1 MILSVP
7 TILAEYYLQLQ
18 SHLRQSN
25 GLRGYVILRRN
36 PAFDPPWTV
45 MNTNL
50 RVIARKSVLGA
61 ASLATFFFAGNVY
74 AQAPAP
80 RIIEEIDNAQRAV
93 IPGTHPPMARAEFD
107 AGRLPSATPLSGM
120 SMVFKRSA
128 AQEADLQAL
137 LVAQQ
142 DPKSSQYH
150 KWLTPEQFAARFG
163 VSDADLAKVEFWLQQ
178 QGFTL
183 EGRSPAKNRVRF
195 SGAAAQVESAF
206 GTEMHYYALDGT
218 RHFAPST
225 DLSVPAAVS
234 SLVESVSNLSTF
246 RPKPHVKYRSP
257 QMTLRPDFTSSQ
269 TGNHFLS
276 PKDIATI
283 YDITPAYN
291 AGFNGSGQ
299 AIAVVGQSSIVVSDI
314 ENFQHAAGLPKKDP
328 TQILVPSSGTAV
340 VTSGDESESDLDLE
354 YSGAIAPGATIYFVY
369 VGSSV
374 NFSVFDALTYAIDAR
389 TAPVITISYGSCE
402 SDLGSG
408 EYSSMNG
415 ALAQAAAQGQTI
427 VSADGDDGS
436 TDCYGNTDQSIAAQE
451 ALAVDFPSSSQY
463 VTGMGGTEF
472 STADVAPTN
481 TTYWESANGTDIIGS
496 AKSYIPEQVWND
508 DSSSSGLSAG
518 GGGASSLTARP
529 SWQTGVPGIPAGN
542 FRLLPD
548 IALTASPNNA
558 GFLYCS
564 SDSKETG
571 ITGSCANGFR
581 DSNDKN
587 LTVAGGTS
595 FDAPIFAGMV
605 AIINQK
611 LNSSGQGV
619 ANPMLYS
626 LASNSSTYAS
636 AFHDITSGSNACTAG
651 TTYCGTAALT
661 LYSAT
666 TGYDEA
672 SGLGSLDF
680 YNLLTA
686 WSGLSSTSGKSF
698 TLTATAATVSAGS
711 STTSTVTATP
721 QDGFTGTIA
730 FTVSSSPAVAN
741 LCFSL
746 PSLAVSGT
754 SAASATLTISTSS
767 AGCANVAQVGSSG
780 ANHRVGAFLSPA
792 SRTAD
797 GALLASSS
805 QLASPVSGRPLVAG
819 MAAFGLVFVGLLAFA
834 SRKLGA
840 MGALVLLTVVSCEI
854 SGCSNTNSSAS
865 STTTSTLT
873 NAQKGTYTITITG
886 TDTADSSIKASTSM
900 TLTID

>member
-1 MILSVP
+1 M
-7 TILAEYYLQLQ
+7 E
-18 SHLRQSN
+18 
-25 GLRGYVILRRN
+25 
-36 PAFDPPWTV
+36 
-45 MNTNL
+45 TNL

-61 ASLATFFFAGNVY
+61 ASFATFFFAGNLF

-80 RIIEEIDNAQRAV
+80 RITEEIDNAQRAIV
-93 IPGTHPPMARAEFD
+93 PGTHPPMARAEFD

-120 SMVFKRSA
+120 SIVFKRSA
-128 AQEADLQAL
+128 AQEAELQAL
-137 LVAQQ
+137 IVAQQ

-150 KWLTPEQFAARFG
+150 AWLTPEQFAARFG
-163 VSDADLAKVEFWLQQ
+163 VGEADLAKVEFWLEQ
-178 QGFTL
+178 QGLTV
-183 EGRSPAKNRVRF
+183 EGRSRAKNRVRF

-206 GTEMHYYALDGT
+206 GTEMHYYTLNGT
-218 RHFAPST
+218 RYFAPST

-257 QMTLRPDFTSSQ
+257 QIALRPDFTSSQ
-269 TGNHFLS
+269 SGDHFLS

-299 AIAVVGQSSIVVSDI
+299 ALAVVGQSSIVVSDI
-314 ENFQHAAGLPKKDP
+314 ENFQHAAGLAKKDP

-340 VTSGDESESDLDLE
+340 VSSGDESESDLDLE

-369 VGSSV
+369 VGNNT
-374 NFSVFDALTYAIDAR
+374 NFSVFDALTYAIDSR
-389 TAPVITISYGSCE
+389 TASVITISYGSCE

-408 EYSSMNG
+408 EYSSLNG
-415 ALAQAAAQGQTI
+415 TLAQAAAQGQTI
-427 VSADGDDGS
+427 VTADGDDGS
-436 TDCYGNTDQSIAAQE
+436 TDCYGNKGQSIAAQE

-472 STADVAPTN
+472 PAADVVSTN

-508 DSSSSGLSAG
+508 DSSSGGLSAG
-518 GGGASSLTARP
+518 GGGASTLTARP
-529 SWQTGVPGIPAGN
+529 SWQTGVPGIPTGN
-542 FRLLPD
+542 FRLVPD
-548 IALTASPNNA
+548 IAFTASPNNA

-564 SDSKETG
+564 SDSQDTG

-581 DSNDKN
+581 DSNN
-587 LTVAGGTS
+587 TYLTIAGGTS

-619 ANPMLYS
+619 VNPTLYA
-626 LASNSSTYAS
+626 LASNPATYAS
-636 AFHDITSGSNACTAG
+636 AFHDITSGNNACTAG

-661 LYSAT
+661 SFSAT

-686 WSGLSSTSGKSF
+686 WSGSSTSSGKSF
-698 TLTATAATVSAGS
+698 TLAATAATVSAGS
-711 STTSTVTATP
+711 STTSTITATP
-721 QDGFTGTIA
+721 EDGYTGTIA
-730 FTVSSSPAVAN
+730 FTVSSNPAVAN

-754 SAASATLTISTSS
+754 SAASTTLTISTSS
-767 AGCANVAQVGSSG
+767 AGCANVAQVGVSG
-780 ANHRVGAFLSPA
+780 ANHRAGGF
-792 SRTAD
+792 
-797 GALLASSS
+797 SSS
-805 QLASPVSGRPLVAG
+805 ALQMEDATLLGSRSRLESSVAGRPFAAA
-819 MAAFGLVFVGLLAFA
+819 MAAFGLVFVGLLGFA

-840 MGALVLLTVVSCEI
+840 IAALVLLTVVSWGM
-854 SGCSNTNSSAS
+854 SGCSSANSSAT
-865 STTTSTLT
+865 STTTPTSS
-873 NAQKGTYTITITG
+873 NAQKGTYAITITG
-886 TDTADSSIKASTSM
+886 ADTTDSSIKASTSM

>member
-1 MILSVP
+1 M
-7 TILAEYYLQLQ
+7 E
-18 SHLRQSN
+18 
-25 GLRGYVILRRN
+25 
-36 PAFDPPWTV
+36 
-45 MNTNL
+45 TNL

-61 ASLATFFFAGNVY
+61 ASFATFFFAGNWF

-80 RIIEEIDNAQRAV
+80 RITEEIDNAQRAV
-93 IPGTHPPMARAEFD
+93 VPGTLPPMARAEFD

-120 SMVFKRSA
+120 SIVLKRSA

-137 LVAQQ
+137 IVAQQ

-150 KWLTPEQFAARFG
+150 AWLTPEQFAARFG
-163 VSDADLAKVEFWLQQ
+163 VGDADLAKVEFWLEQ
-178 QGFTL
+178 QGLTV
-183 EGRSPAKNRVRF
+183 EGRSRAKNRVRF

-206 GTEMHYYALDGT
+206 GTEMHYYTLNGT
-218 RHFAPST
+218 RYFAPST

-257 QMTLRPDFTSSQ
+257 QIALRPDFTSSQ
-269 TGNHFLS
+269 SGDHFLS

-299 AIAVVGQSSIVVSDI
+299 ALAVVGQSSIVVSDI
-314 ENFQHAAGLPKKDP
+314 ENFQLAAGLAKKDP

-340 VTSGDESESDLDLE
+340 VSSGDESESDLDLE

-369 VGSSV
+369 VGSNT
-374 NFSVFDALTYAIDAR
+374 NFSVFDALTYAIDSR
-389 TAPVITISYGSCE
+389 TASVITISYGSCE

-408 EYSSMNG
+408 EYSSLNG
-415 ALAQAAAQGQTI
+415 TLAQAAAQGQTI
-427 VSADGDDGS
+427 VTADGDDGS
-436 TDCYGNTDQSIAAQE
+436 TDCYGNKGQSIAAQE

-472 STADVAPTN
+472 PAADVVSTN

-508 DSSSSGLSAG
+508 DSSSGGLSAG
-518 GGGASSLTARP
+518 GGGASTLTARP
-529 SWQTGVPGIPAGN
+529 GWQTGVPGIPTGN
-542 FRLLPD
+542 FRLVPD
-548 IALTASPNNA
+548 IAFTASPNNA

-564 SDSKETG
+564 SDSQDTG

-581 DSNDKN
+581 DSNN
-587 LTVAGGTS
+587 TYLTIAGGTS

-619 ANPMLYS
+619 VNPTLYT
-626 LASNSSTYAS
+626 LASNPATYAS
-636 AFHDITSGSNACTAG
+636 AFHDITSGNNACTAG

-661 LYSAT
+661 SFSAT
-666 TGYDEA
+666 AGYDEA

-686 WSGLSSTSGKSF
+686 WSGSSTTSGKSF
-698 TLTATAATVSAGS
+698 TLAATAATVSAGS
-711 STTSTVTATP
+711 STTSTITATP
-721 QDGFTGTIA
+721 ENGYTGTIA

-754 SAASATLTISTSS
+754 SAASTPLTISTSS
-767 AGCANVAQVGSSG
+767 A
-780 ANHRVGAFLSPA
+780 
-792 SRTAD
+792 
-797 GALLASSS
+797 
-805 QLASPVSGRPLVAG
+805 
-819 MAAFGLVFVGLLAFA
+819 
-834 SRKLGA
+834 
-840 MGALVLLTVVSCEI
+840 
-854 SGCSNTNSSAS
+854 
-865 STTTSTLT
+865 
-873 NAQKGTYTITITG
+873 
-886 TDTADSSIKASTSM
+886 
-900 TLTID
+900 